1 MKKLSRLFLM
11 MLVTLLTTPVFAQT
25 SIKGKV
31 TDSSTG
37 EGLVGANVYLKDNNK
52 GTMTTLDGTFE
63 LFQTPNNQTVVVSFI
78 GYGTLELT
86 AKEDMGVIGLTSS
99 ALGLEEVSV
108 IANVAVDRKTPVA
121 VSTIGPKYVSEYV
134 GTQEFPELLKVTP
147 GVYATKQGGGVG
159 DARINI
165 RGFDQRNVAVLINGI
180 PVNDMENGWVY
191 WSNWNGLGDAVSQ
204 VQVQRGLGASK
215 LAINSIGGTMNII
228 TKTTDAE
235 KGGSFQTQVSSYGQ
249 LKNTLSYSTGKM
261 EDGAAVTAVLSNTS
275 GDGYVDG
282 TYVRANS
289 YFLSYAKDLTE
300 DQLLTF
306 TAIGAPQEH
315 GQRDQMLTPDEVDE
329 YGITYNKDWGYYNGE
344 ELNQRVNYYHKPQFA
359 LNHYWRV
366 NPKTRLSTSAYVSV
380 GKGGGSGPLY
390 YERYDENGNKI
401 SYTPI
406 IGDDGQID
414 WDATAER
421 NDTTSVNGYANG
433 GSYTI
438 LRNSVNNHNWVGIL
452 STMRSELNDNW
463 DLTLGVDGRHYKGEH
478 FREVR
483 NLMGGD
489 YWYEEFKYAVDGVAG
504 RPQEI
509 GIDENS
515 TSLWYGRS
523 DFANRIA
530 YDNDGIVTYGGVFG
544 QAEYSKDQLSAFLAG
559 SVSNTWNTRVDRYN
573 YVDEADQTSETVSI
587 LGYNAKVGANYNID
601 ENNNA
606 FFNAGYYSRAPF
618 FGFLFQNYQN
628 VLSDN
633 VVNEKALA
641 FEGGYQFKSKR
652 VATKVNGYYTQWKDK
667 TLLSGRIP
675 TADGGTTKALISGQ
689 GALHKGVE
697 VEFKTKPTNKL
708 DLGGILSFG
717 DWKWQGDVFTTLLSD
732 IDQSIDTVQVYTDG
746 LYVGNSPQQQYGVT
760 GRYQLNRTFDIGAQ
774 YVYNDKLFAS
784 YDPTRNETIDDKIQ
798 PYQLDAYGLLDVRVG
813 ARFNLLGL
821 DSYAQV
827 QCYNALDTFYW
838 AEGRDNG
845 SGDGLRD
852 GFPGWGRTFNAS
864 LKLNF

>member
-1 MKKLSRLFLM
+1 MKKLNQLFFTTIF
-11 MLVTLLTTPVFAQT
+11 TLLFTSLSFGQT

-31 TDSSTG
+31 LDSSTG
-37 EGLVGANVYLKDNNK
+37 EVLVGASVYFKDMSK
-52 GTMTTLDGTFE
+52 GTMTSLDGTFE
-63 LFQTPNNQTVVVSFI
+63 IFESVGDQTVIFSFL
-78 GYGTLELT
+78 GYQTLELS
-86 AKEDMGVIGLTSS
+86 AKEDMGNVEMVST

-121 VSTIGPKYVSEYV
+121 VSTIGPKYVNEYA

-159 DARINI
+159 DARVNI

-235 KGGSFQTQVSSYGQ
+235 KGGSFQTQVSSWGQ

-261 EDGAAVTAVLSNTS
+261 DDGSAVSAVVSNTT
-275 GDGYVDG
+275 GDGYIDG
-282 TYVRANS
+282 TFVRANS
-289 YFLSYAKDLTE
+289 YFLSYAKDITD

-306 TAIGAPQEH
+306 TAIGAPQQH
-315 GQRDQMLTPDEVDE
+315 GQRDRMLTPEEVDQ
-329 YGITYNKDWGYYNGE
+329 YGIKYNKDWGYYNGE
-344 ELNQRVNYYHKPQFA
+344 MLNQRVNYYHKPQLA
-359 LNHYWRV
+359 LNHYWTI

-380 GKGGGSGPLY
+380 GKGGGSGPLGEY
-390 YERYDENGNKI
+390 APVDEN
-401 SYTPI
+401 
-406 IGDDGQID
+406 GQID
-414 WDATAER
+414 WDAAAAW
-421 NDTTSVNGYANG
+421 NDTASM
-433 GSYTI
+433 GSQTI
-438 LRNSVNNHNWVGIL
+438 LRNSVNNHNWVGLL
-452 STMRSELNDNW
+452 STLRNELNDNW
-463 DLTLGVDGRHYKGEH
+463 DLTLGIDGRHYKGEH

-483 NLMGGD
+483 DLLGGE
-489 YWYEEFKYAVDGVAG
+489 YWNEEFRYAVDGVAG
-504 RPQEI
+504 RDQI
-509 GIDENS
+509 RTVDDNS
-515 TSLWYGRS
+515 TSLWYGRTP
-523 DFANRIA
+523 FENRIA
-530 YDNDGIVTYGGVFG
+530 YDNDGLVTYGGVFG
-544 QAEYSKDQLSAFLAG
+544 QAEYSKDNLSAFLAG
-559 SVSNTWNTRVDRYN
+559 SVSNTWNTRVDRFN
-573 YVDEADQTSETVSI
+573 YANEEDQTSETVSV

-618 FGFLFQNYQN
+618 FNFLFQNYQN

-652 VATKVNGYYTQWKDK
+652 VATKVNAYYTQWRDK

-675 TADGGTTKALISGQ
+675 TADGGTTRALINGQ

-697 VEFKTKPTNKL
+697 VEFKTKPTSKL
-708 DLGGILSFG
+708 DLGGLLSIG
-717 DWKWQGDVFTTLLSD
+717 DWKWQGDVFATLQSD
-732 IDQSIDTVQVYTDG
+732 IDQSIDTVSVYTDG
-746 LYVGNSPQQQYGVT
+746 LYVGNAPQQQFGVT
-760 GRYQLNRTFDIGAQ
+760 GRYQLNRTFDIGGQ
-774 YVYNDKLFAS
+774 FVYNDKLFAN

-798 PYQLDAYGLLDVRVG
+798 PYQLDPYGLLDLRVG
-813 ARFNLLGL
+813 ARFELLGL

-827 QCYNALDTFYW
+827 QCFNVLDTFYW

-845 SGDGLRD
+845 TGDGLRD